1 YQGFNNQIGG
11 LSPQEQILQ
20 DVQQHRFFGGPQRQR
35 QPPQNPPFQPSSS
48 GFQGFHSS
56 ENRFPYHN
64 FQTNY
69 QPERPKPVLL
79 QPTYSDDYKPLRQPE
94 IQQNFQPPLSFTPQ
108 NSFTPSFPP
117 PSEQTNYQQ
126 AQPSFNQPQ
135 QQPPSPT
142 FHQGFQAF
150 DNNYV
155 APEKQKKHQQYLTET
170 VIPKQPPT
178 ATYRPDL
185 KEETPSWV
193 LETQPANSPYKKQ
206 KPLEAITFAT
216 EVYKPST
223 QAPRVVKY
231 RPRPKQEEKDV
242 QLKDQSDEI
251 FIKTDRK
258 KLYEQ
263 LIQSDKKSTVSVTPR
278 ITTPKP
284 VRSTTTAYTTT
295 TQASRQPDE
304 QYIQEQL
311 QKQIQEQL
319 GGKNDI
325 FQTLKISLPGDLSP
339 EQIAN
344 LPNIAL
350 GDSVAQLPEYPGGFA
365 GFPGLP
371 SGKDGAIPETVF
383 LANGQKLKIAS
394 APSKSQKNKNVKTV
408 IIQQTTTTTPAP
420 PKVSFEE
427 LTKGVLPP
435 GAEYELIRQ
444 GQDGGLEKVQNIP
457 QKKVTFVILEEQPDG
472 SVKVQG
478 VRGSEN
484 EPTETKGSEVDSII
498 AKLKNGEIKLP
509 PSTKLSKPNKQTY
522 QSVTPSESQASHNYV
537 KHDGKV
543 SEKVTTS
550 PKRKPTTSSPVFVH
564 STPSISLNSHS
575 GPVFQEDFAKITTE
589 STPRVPQYT
598 SPQYTSPQYT
608 SPQYTSPKYNSPTP
622 TPPKFLPTLAP
633 HNDESINYIP
643 SSTYNPVY
651 STTTGQ
657 ISTTTNPPPTS
668 TPSPA
673 TYSFTPQSQSTSYP
687 NEDYYSFQTPSPNSH
702 IGSSSPVAILGDTL
716 KANGLYA
723 MARYLRQSG
732 LDMVLNE
739 TGDPTGNEREAER
752 GVRREP

>member
-1 YQGFNNQIGG
+1 MASATSYLAALLFLCFNAASAITNSQESQQQQQHYPQLQYQGFNNQIGG

-263 LIQSDKKSTVSVTPR
+263 LIQSDKKST
-278 ITTPKP
+278 
-284 VRSTTTAYTTT
+284 
-295 TQASRQPDE
+295 
-304 QYIQEQL
+304 
-311 QKQIQEQL
+311 
-319 GGKNDI
+319 
-325 FQTLKISLPGDLSP
+325 
-339 EQIAN
+339 
-344 LPNIAL
+344 L

-633 HNDESINYIP
+633 HNDDSINYIP

-739 TGDPTGNEREAER
+739 T
-752 GVRREP
+752 